1 MGDMSISAQVKIDG
15 DIKPDFSYDWEVE
28 FKGERY
34 IQPYRSP
41 QGTKDNSSRSTIME
55 LTFYH
60 KAEWM
65 MRTQMF
71 VEMAST
77 ESGTAIADKYEASLG
92 LSLSDF
98 VIAFNNVLK
107 YFFGNAIVMTL
118 NPNGSFSSERKYFN
132 ISYSYIWDVLQ
143 QVYEIYGVRWRIK
156 TDENGVFMILVGYDA
171 EDLTHIFEY
180 GFEGGLMSVQRQVQ
194 SLEIRNR
201 LLGRGGEKN
210 LPAYYFKKAPDDS
223 LFESDPDW
231 IPELA
236 NI

>member
-1 MGDMSISAQVKIDG
+1 
-15 DIKPDFSYDWEVE
+15 
-28 FKGERY
+28 
-34 IQPYRSP
+34 
-41 QGTKDNSSRSTIME
+41 
-55 LTFYH
+55 
-60 KAEWM
+60 
-65 MRTQMF
+65 
-71 VEMAST
+71 
-77 ESGTAIADKYEASLG
+77 
-92 LSLSDF
+92 
-98 VIAFNNVLK
+98 
-107 YFFGNAIVMTL
+107 MTL
-118 NPNGSFSSERKYFN
+118 NPNRSFSSERKYVN

-156 TDENGVFMILVGYDA
+156 TDENGVFNILVGYDA

-236 NI
+236 NIYFSNLRGKTFRDYVKGWKAKQDRKSVV